1 MEIKQIRLEH
11 LKEYENNPRQ
21 NDEAVDKVAE
31 SIKKFGFKVP
41 IIVDSDLE
49 IIAGHTRKKA
59 ALKLGLDEAP
69 VIVADDLND
78 EQIKAFRL
86 ADNKVAEFSEWDM
99 ELLMSE
105 LEEIEIDME
114 NFGFDELE
122 KIEIEPDEEDTSS
135 VDLEENVVIVIE
147 EDTEEKLEET
157 FSKLIEEGYQCRL
170 LTL

>member
-78 EQIKAFRL
+78 EHIKAFRL

>member
-41 IIVDSDLE
+41 IIVDSEIE
-49 IIAGHTRKKA
+49 IITSHTRKKA

>member
-59 ALKLGLDEAP
+59 ALKLGLDEVP